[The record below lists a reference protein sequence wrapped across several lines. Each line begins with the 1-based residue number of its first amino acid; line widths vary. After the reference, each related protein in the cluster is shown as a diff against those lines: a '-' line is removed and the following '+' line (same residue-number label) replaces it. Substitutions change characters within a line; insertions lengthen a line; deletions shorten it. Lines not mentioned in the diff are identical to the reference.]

1 MAGLEKISH
10 IQFSFLIF
18 GFITGFE
25 GLFLSEAKVLQQ
37 DVWIANVV
45 NIFMGIGVLS
55 LICYVQRQFPQKSLA
70 EICNHLMG
78 KWVGKAMLCIYL
90 LNNIENASGG
100 FRALSMFYTTILL
113 PNTNANIMILTCVI
127 CSTYGVYIGLGTL
140 VRTNFV
146 VLPFFLIGFLATCL
160 FVFPE
165 IQTNPFLPPFQ
176 SKFSEIIVQSL
187 HLFTFTFSELITFG
201 FLMSRV
207 EQPQKLFSSSV
218 VAIIMSGLYMLIIT
232 YLTLGSLGLNY
243 VKTSTFPFFSTL
255 QLVKF
260 GEYLERIEVILIG
273 LWTVLTLIYSIVL
286 QYVFTLILGNVFKIK
301 KKKPFVFVVGLLFFA
316 HASRSFI
323 RTSDHFTYGDK
334 IFPISSLLPCIIFP
348 ILLAVFAM
356 IRKRSKEPL
365 RGT

>member
-10 IQFSFLIF
+10 IQFSVLLF
-18 GFITGFE
+18 GYITGFE

-45 NIFMGIGVLS
+45 NVFMGIGILS
-55 LICYVQRQFPQKSLA
+55 LICYVQRQFPHQNLA
-70 EICNHLMG
+70 EICTKLMG

-90 LNNIENASGG
+90 VNNLENVSGG

-113 PNTNANIMILTCVI
+113 PNTSADVMILTCVI
-127 CSTYGVYIGLGTL
+127 CSTYAVYIGLGTL
-140 VRTNFV
+140 ARMNLV
-146 VLPFFLIGFLATCL
+146 VLPFFLVGFLTTCL

-176 SKFSEIIVQSL
+176 SKSSEIIVQSL

-207 EQPQKLFSSSV
+207 EQPQKIFSSSMI
-218 VAIIMSGLYMLIIT
+218 AIIMSGLYMLIIT
-232 YLTLGSLGLNY
+232 YLTLGSLGLDY
-243 VKTSTFPFFSTL
+243 IKTSTFPFFSTL

-273 LWTVLTLIYSIVL
+273 IWTLLTLVYAVVL
-286 QYVFTLILGNVFKIK
+286 QYVFTLVLGSIFNIK

-316 HASRSFI
+316 HSCRSFI
-323 RTSDHFTYGDK
+323 RTADHFTYGDK

-348 ILLAVFAM
+348 ILLAVFTM
-356 IRKRSKEPL
+356 IWKRSKEPL